1 MKFQGSGN
9 RKSGYE
15 QRRKSLVEE
24 GLCGKTVRD
33 TLPNTSFS
41 WTGEAEAMYFK
52 SARAFLG
59 TSLAYQILCGHQD
72 VADGIEV

>member
-52 SARAFLG
+52 SARDFLG
-59 TSLAYQILCGHQD
+59 TSLAYRILCEHQD
-72 VADGIEV
+72 VANRAEI

>member
-9 RKSGYE
+9 SK
-15 QRRKSLVEE
+15 QRRETLIKE

-52 SARAFLG
+52 SARDFLG
-59 TSLAYQILCGHQD
+59 TSLAYQILCEHQD
-72 VADGIEV
+72 VANGIEV